1 MAVQR
6 RPPLKAALDRVKM
19 PTLNRPGTDGTDRAE
34 RPRLR
39 MPAFRVPSVDEL
51 KLRAS
56 QVTPETLITFGI
68 VAAAMLFV
76 FFQMQPNLLF
86 AKTTP
91 AGGDM
96 GAHVW
101 GPDYMRDHLLPNLRI
116 TGWAPDWYS
125 GFPAYHFYFPLPS
138 LAIAL
143 LSFVL
148 PYGVAF
154 KLIAVSGLITLPLC
168 AFAFG
173 RLAGMRFPGPVLL
186 ALATMPFLFD
196 RGFTIYGGNIP
207 STLAGEFSFSI
218 SLSFALLF
226 LGVVARGLDT
236 GRNRALGGVLL
247 ALTGLS
253 HLLPTVFA
261 VVGALLLYLLRPGRA
276 RFKFLFGLI
285 GVGALI
291 AAFWS
296 FPFGMRL
303 GFANNMGWEKITQY
317 SDNLFPQNKAW
328 LWLVL
333 APAGAVFAVAMRRRV
348 GLFLVGMAAISGSL
362 FVLAPAGRLWNARVL
377 PFWFLCLYLLAGVAI
392 TEIGPALGRIFA
404 ADPGELAPRMST
416 ADPVRTQVLARRIT
430 PIAAALAVW
439 MFVGLPLG
447 VLPSWLPKPATTDAS
462 YVDDWAK
469 WNFSGYERKEAYPE
483 YKRVVDMMASVGRT
497 NGCGRTHWEYAS
509 TLDRFGTPM
518 ALMLLPYWTDGC
530 IGSMEGL
537 YFESSASVPYH
548 FMTAAE
554 LSKAPSNPQRDLPYT
569 SIDIAKGVQHL
580 QMIGARYYLAFSPE
594 AVAQADANPDL
605 TLVAQTGEWR
615 AYEVAGSELV
625 SPLTNQPA
633 VITGG
638 GKGERGWM
646 GVMSDWYQDFGA
658 HDVFLAASGPKEWQ
672 RVKVNKVVTESKTI
686 GSDVEVETA
695 ARRPLDPVVVS
706 GITNSDNRISF
717 DVDRVGVPVLVK
729 ASYFPSWK
737 VKGGHGP
744 YRVSPNLMVV
754 IPTSQHVS
762 VYYGWTPVDYTGWIL
777 TFIGIGLAVKWARRG
792 PMVVDD
798 PERPVPLLPSPADA
812 NGGPAPA
819 RPPGPGGRD
828 EGPGPPGP
836 TNPPRIRVDA
846 PAEPQ
851 PVPVSDHGA

>member
-1 MAVQR
+1 
-6 RPPLKAALDRVKM
+6 M
-19 PTLNRPGTDGTDRAE
+19 PTFKTPTLRA
-34 RPRLR
+34 PTLR
-39 MPAFRVPSVDEL
+39 MPAFRVPTVDEL
-51 KLRAS
+51 KQRAS
-56 QVTPETLITFGI
+56 QITPEALLTFCI

-76 FFQMQPNLLF
+76 FFQLQPNLIF
-86 AKTTP
+86 ANTTP

-101 GPDYMRDHLLPNLRI
+101 GPDYMRHHLLTHFRL

-138 LAIAL
+138 LMIAL
-143 LSFVL
+143 LSFLL

-154 KLIAVSGLITLPLC
+154 KLVTILGLVTLPLC
-168 AFAFG
+168 AYAFG
-173 RLAGMRFPGPVLL
+173 RLAGMRFPGPVML

-236 GRNRALGGVLL
+236 GRNRALGAVLL

-261 VVGALLLYLLRPGRA
+261 LVGAGLLYVLRPGRA
-276 RFKFLFGLI
+276 RLRFLFGML
-285 GVGALI
+285 GAGALI

-296 FPFGMRL
+296 VPFAMRL
-303 GFANNMGWEKITQY
+303 GYANNMGWEKITQY
-317 SDNLFPQNKAW
+317 STNLFPENKVW

-333 APAGAVFAVAMRRRV
+333 APAGAICAIALRRRV
-348 GLFLVGMAAISGSL
+348 GLFLVAMATISGAL

-377 PFWFLCLYLLAGVAI
+377 PFWFLSLYLLAGVAVA
-392 TEIGPALGRIFA
+392 EIGPALGRILA
-404 ADPGELAPRMST
+404 NDPDSPSL
-416 ADPVRTQVLARRIT
+416 LARRLT
-430 PIAAALAVW
+430 PVAGALAVW

-447 VLPSWLPKPATTDAS
+447 VLPSWLPKPATTDLS

-469 WNFSGYERKEAYPE
+469 WNYSGYERKTAYPE
-483 YKRVVDMMASVGRT
+483 YKDIIDMMATVGRT
-497 NGCGRTHWEYAS
+497 HGCGRTHWEYDS
-509 TLDRFGTPM
+509 HLDRFGTPM
-518 ALMLLPYWTDGC
+518 ALMLLPFWTHGC

-537 YFESSASVPYH
+537 YFESSATVPYH

-569 SIDIAKGVQHL
+569 SLDVAKGVEHL
-580 QMIGARYYLAFSPE
+580 QMLGARYYLAFSPE

-605 TLVAQTGEWR
+605 TLVGQTGAWR
-615 AYEVAGSELV
+615 AYEVRGAEIV
-625 SPLTNQPA
+625 SPLANEPA

-646 GVMSDWYQDFGA
+646 AVMSDWYQDFSA
-658 HDVFLAASGPKEWQ
+658 HDVFLAASGPKEWP
-672 RVKVNKVVTESKTI
+672 RVKVNKVAPDPALTTTPKV
-686 GSDVEVETA
+686 GSDVQVDTA
-695 ARRPLDPVVVS
+695 ERRPLPPVVVS
-706 GITNSDNRISF
+706 GIKTSDNRITF

-729 ASYFPSWK
+729 ASYFPNWK
-737 VKGGHGP
+737 VAGASGP

-754 IPTSQHVS
+754 IPRSNHVS
-762 VYYGWTPVDYTGWIL
+762 LYYGWTPVDDLGWIL
-777 TFIGIGLAVKWARRG
+777 TFVGIGLAVTWARRG

-798 PERPVPLLPSPADA
+798 PERPTPLEPGQPE
-812 NGGPAPA
+812 
-819 RPPGPGGRD
+819 PGPGPD
-828 EGPGPPGP
+828 
-836 TNPPRIRVDA
+836 DA
-846 PAEPQ
+846 STGKK
-851 PVPVSDHGA
+851 PVPVPDRGG